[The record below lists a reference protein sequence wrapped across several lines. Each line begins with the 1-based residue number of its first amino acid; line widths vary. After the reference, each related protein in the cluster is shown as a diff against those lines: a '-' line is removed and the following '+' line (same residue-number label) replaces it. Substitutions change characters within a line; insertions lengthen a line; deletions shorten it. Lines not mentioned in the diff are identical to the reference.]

1 MDTNRTLKEALYN
14 TIHHHPKKSPDQM
27 AEELNMS
34 SSYLARAALPDADM
48 DEINGTG
55 VRFPLK
61 QLIPLIRTTGDF
73 QALDFIEQSLGR
85 VAIPIPPSR
94 ASLQTLQTDA
104 LRAAAEFGDLMTEV
118 ADSCED
124 NKLTKKESKK
134 ICKEGWE
141 AIAAIAQIM
150 ASCEKR

>member
-1 MDTNRTLKEALYN
+1 VDNVKTLKQALYN
-14 TIHHHPKKSPDQM
+14 TIHHHHSLSVEAI

-34 SSYLARAALPDADM
+34 PSYLARAALPDTDM

-73 QALDFIEQSLGR
+73 QSLDFIENTLDR
-85 VAIPIPPSR
+85 VAIDIPESV
-94 ASLQTLQTDA
+94 ASLKSLQNDA
-104 LRAAAEFGDLMTEV
+104 VRAAAEFGDLMTEISY
-118 ADSCED
+118 SCDD
-124 NKLTKKESKK
+124 NTITAEESER

-141 AIAAIAQIM
+141 AITAIMRIIV
-150 ASCEKR
+150 SCEQK